1 MSEYKTTAGIEIHC
15 ELKTNSKM
23 FTPAINKYT
32 KEANTNITEV
42 CFAYPGVLPTINKRG
57 VELALKAAI
66 LLNCKINKTMVFD
79 RKNYFYKDL
88 PKGYQITQ
96 NRTPIGVD
104 GYVDINTSKG
114 IKRIRI
120 HDIHIEEDT
129 AKSINHNEKTLL
141 DFNRCGVPLI
151 EIVSEADINTR
162 EEAIKYVEKL
172 RELFFYSDISDC
184 KIEEGSMRCD
194 VNVSVSKT
202 SKLGVRTETKNVGS
216 ITYAGEVVE
225 NEALRQIEVLEN
237 GGVIEE
243 ETRKYDEKNKTTVL
257 LRKKETGN
265 DYRYFPDG
273 DIPPLVL
280 TDEMIEDVK
289 KSIVLLPDERR
300 EIYKSYG
307 ISDINIEK
315 IIANKK
321 ISDYLHT
328 LKNTNLKIASNLL
341 LGDIQA
347 YLNKENK
354 ELSDTM
360 LTKERFEYIV
370 NSLDKKE
377 ITNQNFKEMLNSL
390 LEEDIEIEEI
400 IKKYK
405 KAEMTEDELINIIDK
420 VLIDNPNSIKDYK
433 DGMPRAVKFLMGMIM
448 KETKGMANPQIA
460 NNLLIERLNK
470 QS

>member
-1 MSEYKTTAGIEIHC
+1 MNEYKTTAGIEIHC

-23 FTPAINKYT
+23 FSPSLNSYT
-32 KEANTNITEV
+32 TDANTNINEID
-42 CFAYPGVLPTINKRG
+42 FAYPGVLPTINEKG
-57 VELALKAAI
+57 VELALKAALI
-66 LLNCKINKTMVFD
+66 LNCKINKVMFFD

-104 GYVDINTSKG
+104 GYLDIETSNG
-114 IKRIRI
+114 LKRIRI

-151 EIVSEADINTR
+151 EIVSEADIHTK

-172 RELFFYSDISDC
+172 RELFYYADISDC

-202 SKLGVRTETKNVGS
+202 EKLGVRTETKNVGS
-216 ITYAGEVVE
+216 ITYVGEVVE
-225 NEALRQIEVLEN
+225 REALRQIELLDS
-237 GGVIEE
+237 GKKIEYA
-243 ETRKYDEKNKTTVL
+243 TRRYDEKEKTTIL
-257 LRKKETGN
+257 LRKKESGN
-265 DYRYFPDG
+265 DYRFLPDG

-280 TDEMIEDVK
+280 TDEYIEKVK
-289 KSIVLLPDERR
+289 NSIKLMPDERR
-300 EIYKSYG
+300 EIYKKYD
-307 ISDINIEK
+307 IQEINIEK

-328 LKNTNLKIASNLL
+328 LENTNLKIASNLL

-354 ELSDTM
+354 ELSETK
-360 LTKERFEYIV
+360 LTKEKFENIV
-370 NSLDKKE
+370 KALENKE
-377 ITNQNFKEMLNSL
+377 ITNQNFKEMISSL
-390 LEEDIEIEEI
+390 MSEDISVEEI

-405 KAEMTEDELINIIDK
+405 KDVLKTDELAKIIEK
-420 VLIDNPNSIKDYK
+420 IVKSNPESVNDFKEGRD
-433 DGMPRAVKFLMGMIM
+433 RAVKFLMGMIM
-448 KETKGMANPQIA
+448 KETKGAANPKEA
-460 NNLLIERLNK
+460 NELLLQSLKK
-470 QS
+470 Q

>member
-1 MSEYKTTAGIEIHC
+1 MCEYKTTAGIEIHC
-15 ELKTNSKM
+15 ELKTKSKM
-23 FTPAINKYT
+23 FSPSLNSYT
-32 KEANTNITEV
+32 IDANTNINEID
-42 CFAYPGVLPTINKRG
+42 FAYPGVLPTINEKG
-57 VELALKAAI
+57 VELALKAAL
-66 LLNCKINKTMVFD
+66 LLNCKINKVMFFD

-104 GYVDINTSKG
+104 GYLDIETSEG

-151 EIVSEADINTR
+151 EIVSEADIHTK
-162 EEAIKYVEKL
+162 EEAIKYVETL
-172 RELFFYSDISDC
+172 RELFYYADISDC

-202 SKLGVRTETKNVGS
+202 DELGVRTETKNVGS

-225 NEALRQIEVLEN
+225 REALRQIELLEK
-237 GGVIEE
+237 GEKVEYA
-243 ETRKYDEKNKTTVL
+243 TRRYDEKEKTTYL
-257 LRKKETGN
+257 LRKKESGN
-265 DYRYFPDG
+265 DYRFLPDG
-273 DIPPLVL
+273 DFPPLVL
-280 TDEMIEDVK
+280 TDEYIERVK
-289 KSIVLLPDERR
+289 ASIKLMPNERR
-300 EIYKSYG
+300 KIYRNHD
-307 ISDINIEK
+307 IQEINIEK

-328 LKNTNLKIASNLL
+328 LENTNLKIASNLL

-354 ELSDTM
+354 ELSDTC
-360 LTKERFEYIV
+360 LTKEKFERIV
-370 NSLDKKE
+370 KALENKE
-377 ITNQNFKEMLNSL
+377 ITNQNFKEMLSSL
-390 LEEDIEIEEI
+390 MEEDTDIEEL

-405 KAEMTEDELINIIDK
+405 KETLSNDDLIKIIETVVENNPASVEDFKEGRD
-420 VLIDNPNSIKDYK
+420 
-433 DGMPRAVKFLMGMIM
+433 RAVKFLMGMIM
-448 KETKGMANPQIA
+448 KETKGTANPKEA
-460 NNLLIERLNK
+460 NELLLQTLK
-470 QS
+470 KY